1 MKERVLLLCLV
12 VCSISMSAQIGIGTT
27 TPTSGSILDIQSSEK
42 GILIPRLTYIQRLA
56 MSLNTSHAGMMVYQS
71 DVNTTPKG
79 LYTFDGINWI
89 PPLLTGTTNG
99 QTLRWD
105 GNKWNHLTTIYNT
118 GSAMG
123 INTPNPNCQLH
134 VHSTTSN
141 PTTKLQITN
150 GVNNAFSYDGLVIGV
165 GQFNNHAYITQQENK
180 PLWFST
186 NNTERMRIDSSG
198 KIGINKTN
206 PSATLDVAGTVKLGV
221 DGSTINSIIHEAVM
235 IDIPVLLSMVGI
247 PVEVPFPGASTTG
260 TVHISPAAGMGD
272 IMISYARVCSPNT
285 LEIKF
290 MNLGSILLDPAEQMF
305 YITVIQ

>member
-1 MKERVLLLCLV
+1 MKERALLLCLV

-42 GILIPRLTYIQRLA
+42 GILIPRLTYTQRLA
-56 MSLNTSHAGMMVYQS
+56 MNLNTSHAGMMVYQS

-89 PPLLTGTTNG
+89 PPILTSTLNG

-105 GNKWNHLTTIYNT
+105 GVKWTPSSALFNA
-118 GSAMG
+118 GSSVG
-123 INTPNPNCQLH
+123 INTTSPNVQLH
-134 VHSTTSN
+134 VHSTTSA
-141 PTTKLQITN
+141 TKFQITN
-150 GVNNAFSYDGLVIGV
+150 AANNAFSNDGLLIGV
-165 GQFNNHAYITQQENK
+165 GPANSYAYIAQQENR
-180 PLWFST
+180 PLYFST
-186 NNTERMRIDSSG
+186 NNAERMRIDSTG

-221 DGSTINSIIHEAVM
+221 NGSTINSIIHEAVM
-235 IDIPVLLSMVGI
+235 IDVPLLLSLAGL

-260 TVHISPAAGMGD
+260 SVHISPAAGLGD
-272 IMISYARVCSPNT
+272 VMISYARVCAPNT
-285 LEIKF
+285 LEVKF
-290 MNLGSILLDPAEQMF
+290 MNLGSVLIDPAEQMF

>member
-42 GILIPRLTYIQRLA
+42 GLLIPRLTYSQRLA

-105 GNKWNHLTTIYNT
+105 GYKWLAATNLFNS
-118 GSAMG
+118 GSGIG
-123 INTPNPNCQLH
+123 INTTSPNGQLQ
-134 VHSTTSN
+134 VHSIS
-141 PTTKLQITN
+141 PTTKFQITN
-150 GVNNAFSYDGLVIGV
+150 GTNNGLSYDGLVIGV
-165 GQFNNHAYITQQENK
+165 GQYNSHAYIAQQENK

-221 DGSTINSIIHEAVM
+221 NGSTINSIIHEAVM

-247 PVEVPFPGASTTG
+247 PVEVPLPGASTTG

-272 IMISYARVCSPNT
+272 VMISYARVCSPNT

-290 MNLGSILLDPAEQMF
+290 MNVGAIIDPAEQMF

>member
-42 GILIPRLTYIQRLA
+42 GILIPRLTYTQRLA

-105 GNKWNHLTTIYNT
+105 SQKWTASTALFNA
-118 GSAMG
+118 GSAVG
-123 INTPNPNCQLH
+123 INTTSPDGQLH
-134 VHSTTSN
+134 VHSTTV
-141 PTTKLQITN
+141 PTELQITH
-150 GVNNAFSYDGLVIGV
+150 GTNNEFSFDGLLIGV
-165 GQFNNHAYITQQENK
+165 GQLNSYAYIAQQENR

-186 NNTERMRIDSSG
+186 NNAERMRIDSTG
-198 KIGINKTN
+198 NVGINRTN
-206 PSATLDVAGTVKLGV
+206 P
-221 DGSTINSIIHEAVM
+221 
-235 IDIPVLLSMVGI
+235 
-247 PVEVPFPGASTTG
+247 
-260 TVHISPAAGMGD
+260 
-272 IMISYARVCSPNT
+272 
-285 LEIKF
+285 
-290 MNLGSILLDPAEQMF
+290 
-305 YITVIQ
+305 